1 MTTRPSKVLIV
12 DDDPA
17 HLEIYGLLIRQ
28 AGLEAVPALVRFVG
42 ADLPKDEPIGLV
54 LLDYRLHSLKTSA
67 ELAQEIRHLYA
78 EVPIVVLSDQW
89 SLPDDMEPY
98 AAEFVRKG
106 QPAKLLD
113 TVCRFLPCSGRRAPS
128 GPQNSAEPSP
138 RG

>member
-42 ADLPKDEPIGLV
+42 ADLPQDEPIGLV
-54 LLDYRLHSLKTSA
+54 LLDYRLHSLKSSA
-67 ELAQEIRHLYA
+67 ELAEEIRQLYA
-78 EVPIVVLSDQW
+78 DVPIIVLSDLW

-113 TVCRFLPCSGRRAPS
+113 TVCRFLPCSGRRAQS
-128 GPQNSAEPSP
+128 DPQNPPESP
-138 RG
+138 HQG